1 MSLTRAAGS
10 YRSEGALPL
19 VHELLGAERV
29 SLNTVTADNRPVS
42 TQCDLRGLKA
52 ALSGYDFYCANSWL
66 AANAPQPQPLPRFE
80 TTRVAPPP
88 RLDGNAMLQLER
100 LRAEGRAI
108 DGVTS
113 TAWLPDRSL
122 MLEIGSA
129 SCRERVCQY
138 V

>member
-42 TQCDLRGLKA
+42 TQFDLRGLKA

-66 AANAPQPQPLPRFE
+66 AANAPQPQPLPRFA
-80 TTRVAPPP
+80 TTSVAPPP
-88 RLDGNAMLQLER
+88 RLA
-100 LRAEGRAI
+100 AIGR
-108 DGVTS
+108 TS
-113 TAWLPDRSL
+113 
-122 MLEIGSA
+122 GQ
-129 SCRERVCQY
+129 ERVWQS
-138 V
+138 VEISVVGGS